1 MSNRRIILYIDG
13 HKADMDASSLV
24 LFNYAAS
31 DLSSPAAVKNT
42 YSQQATLPATANN
55 DRIFGSIYRA
65 DFRVRLN
72 GNDAFNPLVRTPF
85 ALYDETGAILESGY
99 LKLNNTKNKDG
110 VRSYVVTLYG
120 GLGSFFY
127 TLAYDDEG
135 EAMTLGALP
144 LLGDDPAQ
152 KIDFRITAETVDKA
166 WRRLANPT
174 AANAEDR
181 QFDAVNFA
189 PAYNG
194 LPAGEFD
201 ASKGVGYPGSVGGE
215 SSAKDDD
222 GTHYKSYGDDSD
234 ALYDFGEDFT
244 EWDMKD
250 LRSYMQRPVVSVK
263 ALMDGI
269 VRYAAA
275 KGFSVNLDPVWFSDT
290 NPYYRRAW
298 MTLPLLAG
306 RTVPKREEG
315 SVTVSGKSY
324 STKTMA
330 GAYTYHYIPLT
341 PSITANSANVTIKC
355 KPQPYLLLNYN
366 ESFTSICPT
375 MWYRS
380 NIPSGTTNMGTV
392 FFVQVQ
398 LVSPA
403 GKVVGASKVKVC
415 MGNTSGI
422 NITAEELAKM
432 ANLKGCILT
441 GYGADSF
448 ICTDNWAGEQTRV
461 ESQGVFVWKIMA
473 TLGTLE
479 EVEVQGLGATS
490 ARVCVEPRALM
501 IQKKS
506 SGAAGSFSLTNMK
519 DLQVTDGWSAATDF
533 PSFKAL
539 EWFGCKV
546 SDGTLSYAAVSDEYR
561 SGAQVTQEALFA
573 DTMSPMELLLSYTK
587 TFGLH
592 YLYDTAR
599 KQVDIVTRNTFYGGR
614 PTIDLQERIDRS
626 QEITTEPIPMTSKW
640 LEFAPANTEG
650 EFADYYK
657 AKYGREYGIQK
668 VNTGFDFDANTSQ
681 ALDNAKFNA
690 APEVLERSKYYLY
703 FENRKYTRVPA
714 PTIDAKTTYKLFR
727 KDENGELQSLE
738 LDYPNMTLAS
748 VGFEGFRYFNANKG
762 YDGVPKLQ
770 CHGEDNSGTDGAGI
784 LLIHRGLASSDPAT
798 TGDDVAK
805 RAYNGFIIT
814 DDSAAMYDLAG
825 KPCWKLSD
833 SFPSRLATYMPSF
846 GRFGMQGTTITR
858 SQELGTPAEID
869 NPVIAVGRYTSVYE
883 RCWAAY
889 IADRYNADT
898 RTCTAYVDL
907 RGLQPGPEMLRDFYY
922 FDGAIWVLNK
932 IANYSLSTPGTT
944 QCEFV
949 KVQDQAA
956 YAAGQV
962 YTRTIT
968 RYGAW
973 AYYGPRRIRLVT
985 FYVEEVYPDGTT
997 DGGYISNEYVE
1008 EDMAQVSVEWDGTTY
1023 WNGSC
1028 GADYYYV
1035 DYQKVRDKYTW
1046 SDGEVRYSDYRNGE
1060 SRSRR
1065 IDGQCGWVR
1074 DWRATGDWYR
1084 SGGTCNAAGK
1094 NGAYD
1099 CDGTYSVTYWN
1110 EGQDQSYCY
1119 PDMSGSTQTRTIW
1132 RVGPEATREQVE
1144 GQCGYTPK
1152 NYQLDSVMHSWS
1164 PGVYNH
1170 DTYESVRE
1178 TDGTLHITT
1187 GRHYTDR
1194 TLAVTFTLY
1203 DISLADGTGNSSP
1216 IAPGSLT
1223 FTLTPD
1229 VGFNCVASAMQE
1241 GKTAQMT
1248 FRASDTTMVAQYIG
1262 TITITHTT
1270 GARIVV
1276 DVNVSFSGRLAINT
1290 IEATD
1295 DDSADTNAEVEKAE
1309 AEPSTKKVAGI
1320 PADEESDATAEALE
1334 DTAEPQEEAEA
1345 TTESPAAE
1353 PTSES

>member
-1 MSNRRIILYIDG
+1 MSNRRITLYIDG

-201 ASKGVGYPGSVGGE
+201 ASKGVGKPLNVGGE
-215 SSAKDDD
+215 STVPEKDSD
-222 GTHYKSYGDDSD
+222 GNDIVYQTYGPNGD
-234 ALYDFGEDFT
+234 ALYDFGEEFT
-244 EWDMKD
+244 EWETKD
-250 LRSYMQRPVVSVK
+250 LRSYMQRPVVAVK
-263 ALMDGI
+263 ALVEGI

-275 KGFSVNLDPVWFSDT
+275 KGITVNLDPAWFSDT

-306 RTVPKREEG
+306 RAVPVREEKTTHIYG
-315 SVTVSGKSY
+315 YSSLGTVAGNTYTYLAVPLSPQISVTNATV
-324 STKTMA
+324 
-330 GAYTYHYIPLT
+330 
-341 PSITANSANVTIKC
+341 TATCS
-355 KPQPYLLLNYN
+355 PD
-366 ESFTSICPT
+366 
-375 MWYRS
+375 
-380 NIPSGTTNMGTV
+380 V
-392 FFVQVQ
+392 FFVSSQATVDKCWLNAQVNVSLPSKYADLGSILFVQ
-398 LVSPA
+398 LQLLNA
-403 GKVVGASKVKVC
+403 DGAIVGASKVKVC
-415 MGNTSGI
+415 LGSEVNA
-422 NITAEELAKM
+422 NPRYNWDAQELAKR
-432 ANLKGCILT
+432 ADLKGCDKDKYGVDSLFTAPLQRTRVLQGGQRKECFVFPREVLGNIEAT
-441 GYGADSF
+441 GYDA
-448 ICTDNWAGEQTRV
+448 V
-461 ESQGVFVWKIMA
+461 
-473 TLGTLE
+473 
-479 EVEVQGLGATS
+479 S
-490 ARVCVEPRALM
+490 ARLIVEPRALYYGDAGNHYEVM
-501 IQKKS
+501 VGKS
-506 SGAAGSFSLTNMK
+506 ALSCALFRVCPTPLFPITECGASVAL
-519 DLQVTDGWSAATDF
+519 ATLRYTTA
-533 PSFKAL
+533 S
-539 EWFGCKV
+539 
-546 SDGTLSYAAVSDEYR
+546 EYR
-561 SGAQVTQEALFA
+561 SGVPVTQEGLFA
-573 DTMSPMELLLSYTK
+573 DTMSPMEFLLSYTK

-599 KQVDIVTRNTFYGGR
+599 KQVDIVTRNTLYGGR
-614 PTIDLQERIDRS
+614 KTVNLQERIDRS
-626 QEITTEPIPMTSKW
+626 KEITTEPIPMDSKW

-668 VNTGFDFDANTSQ
+668 VNTGFDFDANTTQ
-681 ALDNAKFNA
+681 ALDDAKFNA

-703 FENRKYTRVPA
+703 VRNSTIPRVPA
-714 PTIDAKTTYKLFR
+714 LTIDAKTTYKLFR
-727 KDENGELQSLE
+727 KDDNGELQSTD
-738 LDYPNMTLAS
+738 LDYPNMALAAN
-748 VGFEGFRYFNANKG
+748 GFQGFRYFNANKG

-770 CHGEDNSGTDGAGI
+770 CHGEDNSGTDGGSI
-784 LLIHRGLASSDPAT
+784 LLIYRGRASADPAAS
-798 TGDDVAK
+798 GDEAAK
-805 RAYNGFIIT
+805 TAYDGFIIT
-814 DDSAAMYDLAG
+814 DDSAAMYELAD
-825 KPCWKLSD
+825 KPCWELSTGK
-833 SFPSRLATYMPSF
+833 PATYMPSF
-846 GRFGMQGTTITR
+846 GRFDMQGTTITR

-889 IADRYNADT
+889 IADRYNANT

-956 YAAGQV
+956 YETGQA
-962 YTRTIT
+962 YTIEGEEYDEWDYVENT
-968 RYGAW
+968 RS
-973 AYYGPRRIRLVT
+973 RLVKP
-985 FYVEEVYPDGTT
+985 YEQDVYPDGSLGERRYR
-997 DGGYISNEYVE
+997 DGYIQIQR
-1008 EDMAQVSVEWDGTTY
+1008 AATTLEWDGTTY

-1028 GADYYYV
+1028 GTDYYYV
-1035 DYQKVRDKYTW
+1035 DYRKVRDKYTW
-1046 SDGEVRYSDYRNGE
+1046 SDGVVRYSDYRNGE

-1152 NYQLDSVMHSWS
+1152 
-1164 PGVYNH
+1164 
-1170 DTYESVRE
+1170 TYELNAGIRSWTFGSTQHDQDSSLRE
-1178 TDGTLHITT
+1178 PDGTLRINTQREYMDYLTT
-1187 GRHYTDR
+1187 
-1194 TLAVTFTLY
+1194 VSFKLY
-1203 DISLADGTGNSSP
+1203 GISLVSDGTNIP
-1216 IAPGSLT
+1216 IGPNSLT
-1223 FTLTPD
+1223 VTLNPQQ
-1229 VGFNCVASAMQE
+1229 GLNCTAGSTQSGVNGGDIEIWFKATNPAMVASYS
-1241 GKTAQMT
+1241 GL
-1248 FRASDTTMVAQYIG
+1248 
-1262 TITITHTT
+1262 ITITHTT
-1270 GARIVV
+1270 GARIIVELY
-1276 DVNVSFSGRLAINT
+1276 VSFAGGRIPVPSLM
-1290 IEATD
+1290 EAA
-1295 DDSADTNAEVEKAE
+1295 DDSADTDAAVAEPE
-1309 AEPSTKKVAGI
+1309 AESSVEEVAGI
-1320 PADEESDATAEALE
+1320 PADEESDATAEALG

-1353 PTSES
+1353 PSSES

>member
-1 MSNRRIILYIDG
+1 MSNRRITLYIDG

-152 KIDFRITAETVDKA
+152 KIDFRITAETVDNA

-306 RTVPKREEG
+306 RAVPNKGAQNITVGGYENSKNVAGGAYSFVNVDLAPTI
-315 SVTVSGKSY
+315 SVTN
-324 STKTMA
+324 T
-330 GAYTYHYIPLT
+330 
-341 PSITANSANVTIKC
+341 NVTVKC
-355 KPQPYLLLNYN
+355 KPVPVIWPVFPQGTLPTRVWMNIQADKRN
-366 ESFTSICPT
+366 KQATSVG
-375 MWYRS
+375 MV
-380 NIPSGTTNMGTV
+380 M
-392 FFVQVQ
+392 FVQVQ
-398 LVSPA
+398 LLDTA
-403 GKVVGASKVKVC
+403 GKVVGASPIKICLGISV
-415 MGNTSGI
+415 SGEAAS
-422 NITAEELAKM
+422 NLTAEQLVAQ
-432 ANLKGCILT
+432 AALRGCLKGPYT
-441 GYGADSF
+441 VDS
-448 ICTDNWAGEQTRV
+448 
-461 ESQGVFVWKIMA
+461 KLYMA
-473 TLGTLE
+473 SSDIAYLPMVGGLMRQCNASE
-479 EVEVQGLGATS
+479 AIGEVEVTAYNAVS
-490 ARVCVEPRALM
+490 ARVCFEPRSLYYNGKGT
-501 IQKKS
+501 ISVTKDRLYCS
-506 SGAAGSFSLTNMK
+506 PDFSYGGIDPLPIYPITEWGGHIMN
-519 DLQVTDGWSAATDF
+519 AT
-533 PSFKAL
+533 L
-539 EWFGCKV
+539 E
-546 SDGTLSYAAVSDEYR
+546 YAAVSDEYR

-846 GRFGMQGTTITR
+846 GRFDMQGTTITR

-889 IADRYNADT
+889 IADRYNANT

-1028 GADYYYV
+1028 GTNYYYV
-1035 DYQKVRDKYTW
+1035 DYRKVRDKYTW

-1194 TLAVTFTLY
+1194 TLAVTFALY

-1276 DVNVSFSGRLAINT
+1276 DVNISFSGRLAINT
-1290 IEATD
+1290 IEATA